1 MKLNIYAKIIILC
14 FAVILATSFFC
25 CFESITA
32 IFMPFFITIFVI
44 CSVVAICMAIA
55 WLCKIVCQYDF

>member
-1 MKLNIYAKIIILC
+1 MKLNKYAKIIIICL
-14 FAVILATSFFC
+14 AAILVTSFFC

-44 CSVVAICMAIA
+44 CGAVAVITALV
-55 WLCKIVCQYDF
+55 WLFDACELEL